1 MKGQLAMK
9 ISALVAVLSVMLPAA
24 SLSQVTGVVQRAEAL
39 QAKLERFASI
49 PGSDVIEPGETN
61 AVSYIDEC
69 NDFFCAYIDSMGW
82 TTNQAVESLMVVVSN
97 LVGAANTHSN
107 TFQQVCTAEV
117 AFNCLARHA
126 NAAQIQAVGPLLVN
140 CDRDIAYSLA
150 ECVVDFWGLNHS
162 AFSRYKQI
170 LDGFGCSA
178 ENSGVLCGTIARKM
192 MEGGNSSA
200 VTNRYIWFSLNALQK
215 DPWGALFN
223 TRLLDCWPGY
233 ATSSNRL
240 VSVIQCISEGGCS
253 DLISNEVIKVR
264 NELLALPP
272 GTMQMLP
279 TNQFYNVED

>member
-1 MKGQLAMK
+1 MKGQSAMRTP
-9 ISALVAVLSVMLPAA
+9 ALVVALSVMLPIV
-24 SLSQVTGVVQRAEAL
+24 SSGQVTGVVQRAEAL

-61 AVSYIDEC
+61 TVSYVDEC

-107 TFQQVCTAEV
+107 AFLQVSTAEV
-117 AFNCLARHA
+117 AINCLARHA
-126 NAAQIQAVGPLLVN
+126 NAAQIQAVEPLLVN
-140 CDRDIAYSLA
+140 CDRDIAYSLS
-150 ECVVDFWGLNHS
+150 ECVVDFRGLSHS

-170 LDGFGCSA
+170 SDGFCHSSD
-178 ENSGVLCGTIARKM
+178 NSGVLCGTIARKM
-192 MEGGNSSA
+192 MAGNCSPA
-200 VTNRYIWFSLNALQK
+200 VTNRFIWFSLNALQK
-215 DPWGALFN
+215 DPWGSLFN
-223 TRLLDCWPGY
+223 TMLIDCWPGY

-240 VSVIQCISEGGCS
+240 ASVNQCFAEGGCS
-253 DLISNEVIKVR
+253 DIISNEVIKVR